1 MKYSLSR
8 WQIMV
13 GILLPP
19 FCTPAVS
26 IFCAGRGEGEKE
38 KPLKINDFQR
48 FFIGLIDPL
57 VTSERTINMNKDEL
71 S

>member
-26 IFCAGRGEGEKE
+26 IFCAGRGQGVKRKTSE
-38 KPLKINDFQR
+38 NQR
-48 FFIGLIDPL
+48 FSEEFIGLIDPF
-57 VTSERTINMNKDEL
+57 VTPERSININDNECV
-71 S
+71 